1 MCNDFKCVFIQWR
14 AQGGVPVTSS
24 KLYCMSSWQDLKEP
38 IDYINSRTPDRPIF
52 MFACSLGAICASL
65 YLINEDGKGP
75 VRAATFY
82 GTPFNTLD
90 NSPFFT
96 TAAYGFYNWVLG
108 KNIIKT
114 LTPLFQDI
122 FKYSS
127 LQQIQ
132 SYKLLLENIVPC
144 TLNNFDQYIIS
155 PMFGYQDM
163 FDYRRQCQ
171 AGGKLNKLKIPCFY
185 LHSWDDMLLSKDFI
199 PTREI

>member
-108 KNIIKT
+108 KNNIKT
-114 LTPLFQDI
+114 LTPLF
-122 FKYSS
+122 
-127 LQQIQ
+127 
-132 SYKLLLENIVPC
+132 
-144 TLNNFDQYIIS
+144 
-155 PMFGYQDM
+155 
-163 FDYRRQCQ
+163 
-171 AGGKLNKLKIPCFY
+171 
-185 LHSWDDMLLSKDFI
+185 
-199 PTREI
+199 